1 MIQILVFDNL
11 DPWVNEQRRDWHGRF
26 AGGGGGGGGRSSSGG
41 GGTRNIKPGRKG
53 NWGTHT
59 QKVSGYTSQGKK
71 RTASVSSTTRSL
83 RAGKG
88 KRSTAYVY
96 KVGKQGRLMKNPR
109 KNAVRMITSANKRA
123 RPGSPVGN
131 KNVRYISRGHA
142 ASRVIGAPGS
152 LARMAGRAHSKSVV
166 ARAKRGGTFKPGYV
180 VSYGK
185 PLGSKRP

>member
-11 DPWVNEQRRDWHGRF
+11 DPWITEQRRDWHGRF
-26 AGGGGGGGGRSSSGG
+26 AGGGGGGGRSSSGG

-53 NWGTHT
+53 HWGTHT
-59 QKVSGYTSQGKK
+59 QKVTGYTSQGKK

-83 RAGKG
+83 NAGKG

-96 KVGKQGRLMKNPR
+96 KIGKRGRVLKNPSKMASR
-109 KNAVRMITSANKRA
+109 YVSSSSRF
-123 RPGSPVGN
+123 RPGTPVGS
-131 KNVRYISRGHA
+131 KNVRYISRAHSA
-142 ASRVIGAPGS
+142 ARMISMPGS
-152 LARMAGRAHSKSVV
+152 NARILGRAHSKSVV

-185 PLGSKRP
+185 PLGSRRP